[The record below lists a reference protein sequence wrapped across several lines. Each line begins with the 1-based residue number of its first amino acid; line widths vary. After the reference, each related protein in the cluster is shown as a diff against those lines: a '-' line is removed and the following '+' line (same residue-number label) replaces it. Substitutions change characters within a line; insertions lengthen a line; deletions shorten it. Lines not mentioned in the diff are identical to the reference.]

1 MMCHQQSVHIV
12 HLGSLLTP
20 CHCTV
25 LQKPYFFVKLFLCSR
40 NSGPRLYVGMSGPE
54 RDDLMD
60 FFDLSKPFKRVNLS
74 QHTGE
79 WQLAQRARQG
89 QRAVREGLLAPA
101 PDQSQEKEAETAEG
115 EWELYQK
122 EVISRLHEQAAASSH
137 ANNVVEQSV
146 HPSCM
151 SGAEADTFV
160 DSLSVVPTPAAAP
173 QGREVGRKGIAEA
186 FNMKKHCEE
195 TWRLPIHDSKQDI
208 LDKVAANQVVVMSG
222 PTGCG
227 KSTQVPQ
234 YILDQ
239 HAEQRKTV
247 NIVVTQP
254 RKLAAS
260 SMARRVCKERGWH
273 LGGLVG
279 YQVSRYLRPWV
290 LKHDVQ
296 GGTGQ
301 G

>member
-1 MMCHQQSVHIV
+1 M
-12 HLGSLLTP
+12 
-20 CHCTV
+20 
-25 LQKPYFFVKLFLCSR
+25 
-40 NSGPRLYVGMSGPE
+40 
-54 RDDLMD
+54 
-60 FFDLSKPFKRVNLS
+60 
-74 QHTGE
+74 
-79 WQLAQRARQG
+79 
-89 QRAVREGLLAPA
+89 APA
-101 PDQSQEKEAETAEG
+101 PDQSQEKEAESAEG

-160 DSLSVVPTPAAAP
+160 DSLSVVPTPGAAP

-208 LDKVAANQVVVMSG
+208 LDKVAANQVVVLSG

-239 HAEQRKTV
+239 HAMERKNV

-260 SMARRVCKERGWH
+260 SLARRVCEERGWE

-279 YQVSRYLRPWV
+279 YQVGLDKANKSQDTRLLYVTTGV
-290 LKHDVQ
+290 LKRMIIGKKNLNTWTHIVLDEVHERNEDMDLLLMMCKKFLF
-296 GGTGQ
+296 TNSKNTKVILA
-301 G
+301 

>member
-1 MMCHQQSVHIV
+1 
-12 HLGSLLTP
+12 
-20 CHCTV
+20 
-25 LQKPYFFVKLFLCSR
+25 
-40 NSGPRLYVGMSGPE
+40 MSGPE

-160 DSLSVVPTPAAAP
+160 DSLSVVPTPGAAP

-208 LDKVAANQVVVMSG
+208 LDKVAANQGGVERAHRVRQVHPGAPVHLG
-222 PTGCG
+222 P
-227 KSTQVPQ
+227 
-234 YILDQ
+234 
-239 HAEQRKTV
+239 
-247 NIVVTQP
+247 
-254 RKLAAS
+254 
-260 SMARRVCKERGWH
+260 ARRAKEDREHCGDPASEAGRQQHGEKGLQGKRLALGRAGW
-273 LGGLVG
+273 LSGELM
-279 YQVSRYLRPWV
+279 S
-290 LKHDVQ
+290 
-296 GGTGQ
+296 
-301 G
+301 

>member
-1 MMCHQQSVHIV
+1 
-12 HLGSLLTP
+12 
-20 CHCTV
+20 
-25 LQKPYFFVKLFLCSR
+25 
-40 NSGPRLYVGMSGPE
+40 MSGPE

-74 QHTGE
+74 QHTVEGRF
-79 WQLAQRARQG
+79 AQQARQG
-89 QRAVREGLLAPA
+89 QRVRAVREGLLAPA
-101 PDQSQEKEAETAEG
+101 PDQSQEKEAETVEG

-122 EVISRLHEQAAASSH
+122 EVVNRLHEQAAASSH

-160 DSLSVVPTPAAAP
+160 DSLSVVPTPAAVH

-279 YQVSRYLRPWV
+279 YQVSWHLRPWV